1 MLRRSIPLRLCND
14 LRSILVTWVT
24 DIQVDLAPAHADP
37 AAGATWQYSCR
48 PKRKSPHKYA
58 MTTRLRSS
66 VVQSQCIGSKQ
77 WTTRPARTAIHS
89 RCVRAENHSWSF
101 QGGPRTS
108 TCAFP
113 ERPAGALALA
123 LALPLPEDLPHES
136 AIVVITFDL
145 VAFSLFRYG

>member
-1 MLRRSIPLRLCND
+1 MPTFWPANTVLRLILRRPMQIRPQFETVMV
-14 LRSILVTWVT
+14 RSWK
-24 DIQVDLAPAHADP
+24 
-37 AAGATWQYSCR
+37 GY
-48 PKRKSPHKYA
+48 
-58 MTTRLRSS
+58 
-66 VVQSQCIGSKQ
+66 
-77 WTTRPARTAIHS
+77 
-89 RCVRAENHSWSF
+89 SWSF
-101 QGGPRTS
+101 QGGPRTP